1 MVSIVEVTTRQQLR
15 RFVDFPNQLYKD
27 VPQFV
32 PATYGDDL
40 DDWDRKKNPAF
51 SYCEARCW
59 LALREGEIVGR
70 IGAILSRKSN
80 DKWGTNR
87 LRFTQVD
94 FIDDPEVSGA
104 LFETVENWARELG
117 CTAVHGPLG
126 FTDMDREGMLVEGF
140 DRRGCFFTYYNHPYY
155 MQHMAALGY
164 VKDVDWVENL
174 ITAPQD
180 EKTFA
185 RWRKLSDYVKHRQ
198 KLHTLRV
205 RTRLDY
211 FPLLKPFFQLV
222 NEAYAPLYGTVDLTP
237 EQIKKYSMKFA
248 PLINPQ
254 LTCFVMNEQNELV
267 AFGVSAPSI
276 AEAMK
281 KSRGRLFP
289 TGWVRVLHAFRKNDT
304 IDLLLIAVRPDLQ
317 GKGVNAII
325 LSEVMEGCRK
335 MGIHYAETGPM
346 LEENEKVQTQWQNF
360 PLEQHKRRRCW
371 VKELNAVPAGA
382 GSHTGRD
389 AQEA

>member
-1 MVSIVEVTTRQQLR
+1 MVSIVEVTTRRQLR

-32 PATYGDDL
+32 PATYSDDL
-40 DDWDRKKNPAF
+40 DDWDRNKNPAF

-59 LALREGEIVGR
+59 LAMRGEEIVGR

-94 FIDDPEVSGA
+94 FIDDPEVSAA

-174 ITAPQD
+174 ISAPQD
-180 EKTFA
+180 ESTTA
-185 RWRKLSDYVKHRQ
+185 RWKKLSDYVMRRQ
-198 KLHTLRV
+198 KLHTLKV
-205 RTRLDY
+205 HTRLGY
-211 FPLLKPFFQLV
+211 FPLLKPFFHLV
-222 NEAYAPLYGTVDLTP
+222 NEAYAPLYGTVELSP

-248 PLINPQ
+248 PLINPK
-254 LTCFVMNEQNELV
+254 LACFVMNEQNELV

-276 AEAMK
+276 AEALK
-281 KSRGRLFP
+281 KSRGRLLP

-325 LSEVMEGCRK
+325 LSEVMQGCQK
-335 MGIHYAETGPM
+335 MGIRYAETGPM
-346 LEENEKVQTQWQNF
+346 LEENEKVQTQWQHF

-371 VKELNAVPAGA
+371 IKELDAVPAAA
-382 GSHTGRD
+382 GVRED
-389 AQEA
+389 VQQ

>member
-32 PATYGDDL
+32 PATYSDDL

-104 LFETVENWARELG
+104 LFETVESWARELG

-360 PLEQHKRRRCW
+360 LLEQHKRRRCW

>member
-389 AQEA
+389 AQEV

>member
-80 DKWGTNR
+80 SKWGTNR

-117 CTAVHGPLG
+117 CTAVYGPLG

-180 EKTFA
+180 EKTYA

>member
-80 DKWGTNR
+80 SKWGTNR

-180 EKTFA
+180 EKTYA

>member
-80 DKWGTNR
+80 EKWGTNR

-281 KSRGRLFP
+281 KSQGRLFP

-360 PLEQHKRRRCW
+360 SLEQHKRRRCFI
-371 VKELNAVPAGA
+371 KEL
-382 GSHTGRD
+382 
-389 AQEA
+389 

>member
-1 MVSIVEVTTRQQLR
+1 MVSIVEVTTRRQLR

-40 DDWDRKKNPAF
+40 EDWDKSKNPAF

-59 LALREGEIVGR
+59 LAMRGEEIVGR

-80 DKWGTNR
+80 EKWGTNR

-94 FIDDPEVSGA
+94 FIDDPEVSAA

-140 DRRGCFFTYYNHPYY
+140 DRRSCFFTYYNHPYY

-174 ITAPQD
+174 ITAPTD

-185 RWRKLSDYVKHRQ
+185 RRKKLSESAMRRQ
-198 KLHTLRV
+198 TLVNNLQGAFSLTREQATSVVESAGLDARV
-205 RTRLDY
+205 RG
-211 FPLLKPFFQLV
+211 
-222 NEAYAPLYGTVDLTP
+222 EALTMQELCTVSDALG
-237 EQIKKYSMKFA
+237 ECM
-248 PLINPQ
+248 
-254 LTCFVMNEQNELV
+254 
-267 AFGVSAPSI
+267 GVS
-276 AEAMK
+276 
-281 KSRGRLFP
+281 
-289 TGWVRVLHAFRKNDT
+289 V
-304 IDLLLIAVRPDLQ
+304 Q
-317 GKGVNAII
+317 
-325 LSEVMEGCRK
+325 
-335 MGIHYAETGPM
+335 
-346 LEENEKVQTQWQNF
+346 EN
-360 PLEQHKRRRCW
+360 R
-371 VKELNAVPAGA
+371 
-382 GSHTGRD
+382 
-389 AQEA
+389 

>member
-80 DKWGTNR
+80 SKWGTNR

-185 RWRKLSDYVKHRQ
+185 RWRTLSDYVKHRQ

-335 MGIHYAETGPM
+335 MGIRYAETGPM
-346 LEENEKVQTQWQNF
+346 LEENEKVQSQWQNF